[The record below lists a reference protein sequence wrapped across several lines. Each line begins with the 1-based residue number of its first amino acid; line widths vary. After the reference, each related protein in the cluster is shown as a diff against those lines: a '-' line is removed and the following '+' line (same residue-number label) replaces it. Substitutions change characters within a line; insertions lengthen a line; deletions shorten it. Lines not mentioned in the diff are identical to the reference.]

1 MDTRTALLGMPTDIQ
16 DLVWRQY
23 HKMCLDDMVEHRQ
36 RLLQSKLVKE
46 FHCYSRMCVLDT
58 ELDNPGS
65 SYDFT
70 DWFFEE
76 FMTWRDT
83 DINTFVKW
91 IGLQSPPFD
100 EWYMGTDDDCDDE

>member
-1 MDTRTALLGMPTDIQ
+1 MDTRAALLDMPTDIQ
-16 DLVWRQY
+16 EMVWRKY
-23 HKMCLDDMVEHRQ
+23 HKGCLDDMVEHRQ

-46 FHCYSRMCVLDT
+46 IHCYSRMCVLDDD
-58 ELDNPGS
+58 EPGEPML
-65 SYDFT
+65 FT

-100 EWYMGTDDDCDDE
+100 EWYIGSDDCDGDDE